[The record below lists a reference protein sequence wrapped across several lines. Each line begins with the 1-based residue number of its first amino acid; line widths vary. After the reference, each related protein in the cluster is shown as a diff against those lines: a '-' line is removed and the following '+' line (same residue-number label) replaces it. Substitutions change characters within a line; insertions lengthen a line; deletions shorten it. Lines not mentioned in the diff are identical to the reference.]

1 MPFTRLESLRQPN
14 PQLMGQQGGPEGTSP
29 AVLAGAELI
38 DAHLLLRVSRR
49 GMGQWPGAR
58 SGNLGNIFRG
68 QSHLCQARCPALCA
82 AGRRFTPAWPDWLRW
97 R

>member
-38 DAHLLLRVSRR
+38 DAHLLLRVSR
-49 GMGQWPGAR
+49 
-58 SGNLGNIFRG
+58 SGI
-68 QSHLCQARCPALCA
+68 
-82 AGRRFTPAWPDWLRW
+82 TPAWPDWLRW